1 MRLSDWL
8 SCEVIGSFL
17 RQFPQKH
24 RVEAARCACRIGV
37 TCLWGWTTSQKQWS
51 LEDLLEATASINPA
65 ANGGGTRTASPRQV
79 ARRQE
84 VVAQPWAAARAPEA
98 RAPYA
103 ESHRVSSRA
112 QPSGSTSSMPVWANG
127 GSSGGSQGRGAIK
140 SPQRHGSEETLS
152 QRQTRSPT
160 QSAQRIPV
168 RTLPGTGP
176 QSAPRR
182 RGTSQDSGHGPMAT
196 MASAPGSAKDLH
208 GIHPDGSTASL
219 PEARGHRSQ
228 ARPLVTFTTGAS
240 QPRRPM
246 PTQPM
251 GSTGPGPTVPWTR
264 VQRVVQAAA
273 SSPSSGNS
281 GHRGRNGY
289 RRIGQSQSPDGHS
302 ASRERQPS
310 GSPGTPRGE
319 SHEPNVGPNL
329 GFSGG
334 RILAP
339 TTTAGPRVTTQ
350 APLKRHTL
358 GGPFARRN

>member
-1 MRLSDWL
+1 M
-8 SCEVIGSFL
+8 C
-17 RQFPQKH
+17 FPP
-24 RVEAARCACRIGV
+24 
-37 TCLWGWTTSQKQWS
+37 S
-51 LEDLLEATASINPA
+51 ASA
-65 ANGGGTRTASPRQV
+65 
-79 ARRQE
+79 
-84 VVAQPWAAARAPEA
+84 
-98 RAPYA
+98 
-103 ESHRVSSRA
+103 
-112 QPSGSTSSMPVWANG
+112 SSMPVWANG
-127 GSSGGSQGRGAIK
+127 GSGGSQGRGAIK

-160 QSAQRIPV
+160 QGSQRIPV
-168 RTLPGTGP
+168 RSVPGTGP

-182 RGTSQDSGHGPMAT
+182 RGTSQDSGHGP

-240 QPRRPM
+240 QSRRPM
-246 PTQPM
+246 PMQP
-251 GSTGPGPTVPWTR
+251 TGPAAPGPTVPRTR

-273 SSPSSGNS
+273 SSPGSGNS

-289 RRIGQSQSPDGHS
+289 RRIGSQSPDGHS
-302 ASRERQPS
+302 ASRERQASPS

-319 SHEPNVGPNL
+319 SRPEPNLGPNL
-329 GFSGG
+329 GVSGG

-339 TTTAGPRVTTQ
+339 TATAGPRVTTQ

>member
-17 RQFPQKH
+17 RQFPQNH

-51 LEDLLEATASINPA
+51 LEDLLEVTASINPA

-98 RAPYA
+98 RAFQHA
-103 ESHRVSSRA
+103 ESHRSSRA
-112 QPSGSTSSMPVWANG
+112 QPSGSTSMPVWTNG
-127 GSSGGSQGRGAIK
+127 SGSQGRGAIK

-160 QSAQRIPV
+160 GSQRIPV
-168 RTLPGTGP
+168 RSGPPGTSP

-182 RGTSQDSGHGPMAT
+182 RGTSQDSGHGPMA
-196 MASAPGSAKDLH
+196 SAPGSAKDLH
-208 GIHPDGSTASL
+208 GIQPDGSTASL

-228 ARPLVTFTTGAS
+228 ARPLVTFTTGTS
-240 QPRRPM
+240 QPRRP
-246 PTQPM
+246 QPM
-251 GSTGPGPTVPWTR
+251 GAAPGPPGPPGPTVPRTR
-264 VQRVVQAAA
+264 VQRVAQAAGSPPGAPGA
-273 SSPSSGNS
+273 SGGS

-339 TTTAGPRVTTQ
+339 TVTAGPRLTTQ
-350 APLKRHTL
+350 APLKRRTL